1 VQTAPCPERALRE
14 KPSMSTLA
22 ADPPPLL
29 VATAR
34 TVNRELERMIAR
46 YQRVVP
52 DRLWQAMRYS
62 LLAGGKRVRPTLL
75 LACFDLCGGS
85 DQTQAMPAALAID
98 CLHTYS
104 LIHDDLPCMD
114 DDDLRRGQPTCH
126 RQFDEATAV
135 LAADAL
141 QSLSFALLT
150 ESMATDAIKVALC
163 RKLAIAAGCQ
173 GMVGGQML
181 DMEADSQS
189 VHELLQVE
197 RIHLHKT
204 GALLRFSCDAGALL
218 AGANTIQQQNC
229 IRFGE
234 AIGLLFQVVDDLL
247 DATAS
252 SSVLGKSAGKD
263 ANQNKATY
271 ISVLGVDGAR
281 QRAQEIADLAL
292 RACDAL
298 DETIATPKST
308 APLRQLT
315 QYILHRGC

>member
-1 VQTAPCPERALRE
+1 MSHKPDISGLTTA
-14 KPSMSTLA
+14 
-22 ADPPPLL
+22 PPPLL
-29 VATAR
+29 ITTAQ
-34 TVNRELERMIAR
+34 TINHELAQMMDRF
-46 YQRVVP
+46 QRVVP
-52 DRLWQAMRYS
+52 NRLWQAMRYS

-75 LACFDLCGGS
+75 LACFELCGGGN
-85 DQTQAMPAALAID
+85 QVHAMPAALAID

-150 ESMATDAIKVALC
+150 EVVASDTIKVALSK
-163 RKLAIAAGCQ
+163 KLAIAAGCQ

-218 AGANTIQQQNC
+218 AGANADQQHHC

-234 AIGLLFQVVDDLL
+234 SIGLLFQIVDDLL

-252 SSVLGKSAGKD
+252 SSALGKSAGKD

-271 ISVLGVDGAR
+271 ISVLGVDGTR
-281 QRAQEIADLAL
+281 ERAQEMADLAL
-292 RACDAL
+292 KACDAL
-298 DETIATPKST
+298 DKTT
-308 APLRQLT
+308 AGENRTLQLRQLT
-315 QYILHRGC
+315 HYILHRGC